1 MPLCLPLHLVVMPY
15 LPDHRFRCS
24 VVALLFDPL
33 GAYPHA
39 CASATEHVEAVHVG
53 GVQGKLFKE
62 ECTTTFPDI
71 TSLQLPEN
79 YRSVPS
85 VVRASIAILR
95 TTSAGR
101 PEVPLPMRAADIQP
115 LFVSNGTVEV
125 RFVFY
130 LCWHDPQAAGFVCSV
145 CAAGGFVSCAAA
157 CQ

>member
-1 MPLCLPLHLVVMPY
+1 MPVQAPLNM
-15 LPDHRFRCS
+15 
-24 VVALLFDPL
+24 
-33 GAYPHA
+33 
-39 CASATEHVEAVHVG
+39 AVHDG
-53 GVQGKLFKE
+53 GVQCNLFKE

-125 RFVFY
+125 RFVLF
-130 LCWHDPQAAGFVCSV
+130 LCWHDPQAADFVYICSV
-145 CAAGGFVSCAAA
+145 CAAAY
-157 CQ
+157 Q